1 MVEATLVASEAAV
14 VSSAELQAETIPTS
28 PTAAAT
34 PIDLTTRFRVRLAAE
49 LELWLNFVILDA
61 FLMSARYRSGVTR
74 DRSQFAPHRYTE
86 PTVTLGREPRAPL
99 ISDHVHTRFRA
110 QQIRSQLSRHANADT
125 IVSSCA
131 HSVTKSS
138 SVTIQWIVSKAS
150 ESDTATPAHPRKIE
164 LVRIARFRAD
174 A

>member
-1 MVEATLVASEAAV
+1 MVEATLVVSEAAV
-14 VSSAELQAETIPTS
+14 VSSAELQAETTPTS

-74 DRSQFAPHRYTE
+74 DRSQFPPHRYTE
-86 PTVTLGREPRAPL
+86 PTVTLVREPTAPS
-99 ISDHVHTRFRA
+99 IFDHVHTRFRA
-110 QQIRSQLSRHANADT
+110 QRIRSPLSRHANADT

-131 HSVTKSS
+131 HSVTESS
-138 SVTIQWIVSKAS
+138 SVTIQWMVSKAS
-150 ESDTATPAHPRKIE
+150 ESNPATPAHP
-164 LVRIARFRAD
+164 A
-174 A
+174 